1 MAERPKNLVVLGSTG
16 TVGSLALELA
26 GERPDRF
33 RVIGLAAGRNA
44 GLLAEQVAHFRPRLV
59 SVADEGTRR
68 ALEKRLGGRTGSR
81 ILEGEA
87 GLTEV
92 ARLDEADLVVSAI
105 VGFAGLVPTLAAL
118 QAGKTVALACK
129 ESLVAGGPVVMKAA
143 KASGA
148 AILPVDSEHSAIFQ
162 ALAGQRRQEIRRV
175 ILTASGGPFCHLSAE
190 ELTRVTATQALAHP
204 TWVMGP
210 KITID
215 SASLMNKGLE
225 VIEACWLFDLGPD
238 QIEMH
243 IHRQSVIHSAVE
255 FIDGSILA
263 QMGVPDMR
271 LPLAFALHY
280 PRRAPVPGLEP
291 LDLFQVGR
299 LTFERPDFERFPC
312 PGLAL
317 EAARSGQSAPAA
329 LNAADEVAVAAFL
342 EGRIGFTDIP
352 TIIQETLA
360 AHRPRPLDDLETI
373 LEVDASARRQA
384 GLVVERLAGSWA
396 GLKEMA
402 S

>member
-26 GERPDRF
+26 GESPDRF

-44 GLLAEQVAHFRPRLV
+44 ALLAEQVARFRPRLV

-68 ALEKRLGGRTGSR
+68 ALERRLGGRTESLIR
-81 ILEGEA
+81 DDEA
-87 GLTEV
+87 GLVEV
-92 ARLDEADLVVSAI
+92 ASLDEADLVVSAI
-105 VGFAGLVPTLAAL
+105 VGFAGLAPTLAAL

-143 KASGA
+143 QASGA
-148 AILPVDSEHSAIFQ
+148 LILPVDSEHSAIFQ
-162 ALAGQRRQEIRRV
+162 VLAGQRRHEVRRV
-175 ILTASGGPFCHLSAE
+175 VLTASGGPFCHLSAE
-190 ELTRVTATQALAHP
+190 ELTRVTAAQALAHP

-243 IHRQSVIHSAVE
+243 IHRQSVVHSAVE

-280 PRRAPVPGLEP
+280 PQRAPVPGLEP

-312 PGLAL
+312 PRLAL
-317 EAARSGQSAPAA
+317 EAARAGQGAPAA

-352 TIIQETLA
+352 TVIQETLA
-360 AHRPRPLDDLETI
+360 AHRPRPLDDLEAI
-373 LEVDASARRQA
+373 LDVDASARRQA

-396 GLKEMA
+396 GFKEMA